1 MLRLGGRWREDISQ
15 SLTDRV
21 VTELFR
27 RPAVWTGMTKR
38 LAIVLLGLT
47 LLLSGCGRKPGP
59 SASPSARRAA
69 PVDGRAKVRAELA
82 AHRAQEI
89 ARLRDYARAGAFPVN
104 TTQRPTGHFFKDVAG
119 RYCAVAN
126 LVHQD
131 GRDDL
136 VDEVVRA
143 NNALVVADVHTGG
156 LHDWILASGLTQ
168 EELARIQLPAPMVRM
183 PIVPTAPV
191 AANPTTTAAPHLPS
205 QPGAAP
211 VPTEEEMREMVR
223 AHLAAVEA
231 ELLRDTKESLNL
243 AADRLV
249 QAHPLAAT

>member
-1 MLRLGGRWREDISQ
+1 
-15 SLTDRV
+15 
-21 VTELFR
+21 
-27 RPAVWTGMTKR
+27 MTTR
-38 LAIVLLGLT
+38 LATVLLGLT
-47 LLLSGCGRKPGP
+47 LLSSGCDRNPDP
-59 SASPSARRAA
+59 STSPSARQVA
-69 PVDGRAKVRAELA
+69 PVDGRARVRAELA
-82 AHRAQEI
+82 AHRVQEI
-89 ARLRDYARAGAFPVN
+89 ARLRDYASAGAFPVN

-136 VDEVVRA
+136 VDEVVRT
-143 NNALVVADVHTGG
+143 NNALVVADVRTGA

-183 PIVPTAPV
+183 PIAPTALV

-211 VPTEEEMREMVR
+211 LPTEEEMRERVR
-223 AHLAAVEA
+223 AHLAVVEA
-231 ELLRDTKESLNL
+231 ELVRDTKESLDL

-249 QAHPLAAT
+249 QAHPPAAT